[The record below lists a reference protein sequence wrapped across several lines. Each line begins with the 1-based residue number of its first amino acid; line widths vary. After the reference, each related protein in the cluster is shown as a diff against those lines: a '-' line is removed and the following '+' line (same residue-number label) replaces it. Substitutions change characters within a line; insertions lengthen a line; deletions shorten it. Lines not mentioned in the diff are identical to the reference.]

1 MIAETTEG
9 TGMFGPKLGL
19 VGLCVAGVLC
29 GGWMASVQD
38 EDADA
43 SRVITT
49 EAGQLV
55 LAQAFTV
62 EAPVAE
68 VWAAYT
74 TSEGWT
80 AWAAPKAE
88 VDLRVGGT
96 IKTAYMGEVGG
107 EHTNTLRIVNYV
119 PERVLTLRADLSQ
132 NWPEIMKKDAE
143 NLSNVIL
150 FTDDGEG
157 GTRVESYGIGYTDAP
172 EYEQL
177 MGFFIDANEKLH
189 GVLKTYLETGERAEW
204 PG

>member
-1 MIAETTEG
+1 MRG
-9 TGMFGPKLGL
+9 QKLGI
-19 VGLCVAGVLC
+19 VGLCIGAALC
-29 GGWMASVQD
+29 GGWVAMVQD
-38 EDADA
+38 EDQDA

-49 EAGQLV
+49 DAGQLV
-55 LAQAFTV
+55 LVQAFTV
-62 EAPVAE
+62 DAPVAD

-74 TSEGWT
+74 TSDGWM

-96 IKTAYMGEVGG
+96 IRTAYAGEIGG
-107 EHTNTLRIVNYV
+107 EQTNTLKIVNYV
-119 PERVLTLRADLSQ
+119 PERLLTLRADLSR
-132 NWPEIMKKDAE
+132 NWPEIMQKDAE

-150 FTDDGEG
+150 FVEDGEG

-172 EYEQL
+172 EYKQL

-189 GVLKTYLETGERAEW
+189 GVLTKYLETGERVEW

>member
-1 MIAETTEG
+1 MLKQ
-9 TGMFGPKLGL
+9 KLGL
-19 VGLCVAGVLC
+19 VGLCIGAVLC
-29 GGWMASVQD
+29 GGWMAA
-38 EDADA
+38 ERGGDADK

-49 EAGQLV
+49 AAGQMVLV
-55 LAQAFTV
+55 QSYTV
-62 EAPVAE
+62 DAPIGE

-74 TSEGWT
+74 TSEGWM

-96 IKTAYMGEVGG
+96 IRTAYAGEIGG
-107 EHTNTLRIVNYV
+107 EQTNTLRIVNYV
-119 PERVLTLRADLSQ
+119 PERLLTLRADLSK
-132 NWPEIMKKDAE
+132 NWPEIMQKDAE

-150 FTDDGEG
+150 FEDDGEG

-172 EYEQL
+172 EYERL

-189 GVLKTYLETGERAEW
+189 GVLVKYLETGERAEW